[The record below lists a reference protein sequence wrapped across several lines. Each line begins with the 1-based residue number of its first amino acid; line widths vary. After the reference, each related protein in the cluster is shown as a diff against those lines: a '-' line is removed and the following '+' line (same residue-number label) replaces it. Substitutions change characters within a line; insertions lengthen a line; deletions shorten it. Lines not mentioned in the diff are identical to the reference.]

1 MTDISVQIADGEAV
15 RLPVGTTVR
24 EALEKLL
31 SGKQRKR
38 TIGATVNGT
47 AVDLSR
53 TLTEDTL
60 LKPIQVD
67 SPEALDILRH
77 STSPV
82 RAQAVREL
90 FVLCVKVAIG
100 PAIEAATHQ
109 GVGATVLQ
117 AIQAT
122 RQWVQVNTN
131 LGSVLLIAPLACV
144 PREQPLAAG
153 VAAVLRGLTA
163 EDARQVYEAI
173 RLAQPG
179 GLGRADRMDVAG
191 PPPPDLLAAMRLAA
205 DRDLVARQYVN
216 GFQQVLEFAVPSLT
230 EGVQTGWRLT
240 DAVIHTQMRLMS
252 EYPDSLIARKCGDD
266 LARRSAEFAARVLA
280 AGRPGEDGYQHVL
293 ADFDFWL
300 RCDGN
305 RRNPGT
311 TADLLAA
318 ALFVILR
325 DDRIRPPFA

>member
-1 MTDISVQIADGEAV
+1 MTANFPADSLHPMAAPGPPLSIGQCATLACLMEATAPKPGNV
-15 RLPVGTTVR
+15 HRGCDFDNMTFLDFAV
-24 EALEKLL
+24 
-31 SGKQRKR
+31 S
-38 TIGATVNGT
+38 AT
-47 AVDLSR
+47 
-53 TLTEDTL
+53 
-60 LKPIQVD
+60 
-67 SPEALDILRH
+67 
-77 STSPV
+77 
-82 RAQAVREL
+82 
-90 FVLCVKVAIG
+90 AIG
-100 PAIEAATHQ
+100 PAIEAAPRQ
-109 GVGATVLQ
+109 SVGATVLR

-122 RQWVQVNTN
+122 RQWVHVNTN

-153 VAAVLRGLTA
+153 VDAVLRGLA
-163 EDARQVYEAI
+163 ADDARQVYEAI

-179 GLGRADRMDVAG
+179 GLGQTDRMDVAG

-205 DRDLVARQYVN
+205 DRDLVARQYAN
-216 GFQQVLEFAVPSLT
+216 GFQQVLEFAVPSLI

-266 LARRSAEFAARVLA
+266 VARRSAEFAARVLA

>member
-1 MTDISVQIADGEAV
+1 MSIGQCATLACLLEATAPKPGNVHRGCDFDNMTFLDFAV
-15 RLPVGTTVR
+15 
-24 EALEKLL
+24 
-31 SGKQRKR
+31 S
-38 TIGATVNGT
+38 AT
-47 AVDLSR
+47 
-53 TLTEDTL
+53 
-60 LKPIQVD
+60 
-67 SPEALDILRH
+67 
-77 STSPV
+77 
-82 RAQAVREL
+82 
-90 FVLCVKVAIG
+90 AIG
-100 PAIEAATHQ
+100 PAIEAAPRQ
-109 GVGATVLQ
+109 GVGATVLR

-122 RQWVQVNTN
+122 RQWVHVNTN
-131 LGSVLLIAPLACV
+131 LGSVLLIAPLASV

-153 VAAVLRGLTA
+153 VAAVLGGLTA
-163 EDARQVYEAI
+163 DDARQVYEAI

-205 DRDLVARQYVN
+205 DRDLVARQYAN

-266 LARRSAEFAARVLA
+266 VARRSAEFAARVLA
-280 AGRPGEDGYQHVL
+280 AGRPGEDDYQQAL

>member
-1 MTDISVQIADGEAV
+1 MSANPAADPVQ
-15 RLPVGTTVR
+15 
-24 EALEKLL
+24 
-31 SGKQRKR
+31 S
-38 TIGATVNGT
+38 
-47 AVDLSR
+47 
-53 TLTEDTL
+53 TEDSGPPLSTGQCATL
-60 LKPIQVD
+60 ACLIEATAPKPGNVHRGCD
-67 SPEALDILRH
+67 FDNMTFLDF
-77 STSPV
+77 
-82 RAQAVREL
+82 AVSAA
-90 FVLCVKVAIG
+90 AIG
-100 PAIEAATHQ
+100 PAIEAAPCQ

-144 PREQPLAAG
+144 PREQPLAVG
-153 VAAVLRGLTA
+153 LAAVLGGLTA
-163 EDARQVYEAI
+163 DDARQVYEAI

-205 DRDLVARQYVN
+205 DRDLVARQYAN

-266 LARRSAEFAARVLA
+266 VARRSAEFAARVLA

-325 DDRIRPPFA
+325 DNRIRPPFA